1 MASETSTVSGRVMNS
16 WRALERMEP
25 YQVPIVL
32 GSAIAVLAG
41 ILTYAVRALAPS
53 SAAAVP
59 LGAIYM
65 VVFGLLGFVAY
76 GVTRKSMR
84 NGVLVAGV
92 AGLALLILAS
102 GAAGF
107 LTGLVVL
114 VGAVWGLVKSL

>member
-1 MASETSTVSGRVMNS
+1 MASETGTVSGRVSNT
-16 WRALERMEP
+16 WRALEKMEP

-41 ILTYAVRALAPS
+41 ILTYAVRVLTEPS
-53 SAAAVP
+53 ATTVP
-59 LGAIYM
+59 LAAIYL
-65 VVFGLLGFVAY
+65 VVFGLLGLVGYA
-76 GVTRKSMR
+76 VTRKSLR
-84 NGVLVAGV
+84 NGVVVSGV

>member
-1 MASETSTVSGRVMNS
+1 MASETGTASERVSRS
-16 WRALERMEP
+16 WRALERMEA

-41 ILTYAVRALAPS
+41 ILTYAVRALTEG

-59 LGAIYM
+59 IAAIYL
-65 VVFGLLGFVAY
+65 VVFGLLGLVGY
-76 GVTRKSMR
+76 GVTRKGVR
-84 NGVLVAGV
+84 NGIVVAGV
-92 AGLALLILAS
+92 AGLALLILAG

-107 LTGLVVL
+107 LTGIVVL